1 MVPEATMN
9 DDQLKSVMPAAY
21 VVMGVSGAGKTTI
34 AKMLSQKYGY
44 AFIEGDDFHP
54 AENVEIMK
62 AGQFLSDENRLPWL
76 KKLSL
81 AAVSKQQDA
90 PVIIACSALKL
101 RYRGIIREFIPHV
114 QFIHLHGSFDYIK
127 RQMEAR
133 EGHFM
138 PLSLLRSQFDS
149 LEPLA
154 ADEEGITIC
163 VESSVVDTL
172 CDLENFIS

>member
-1 MVPEATMN
+1 MS
-9 DDQLKSVMPAAY
+9 DDQFKNVRPAVY

-34 AKMLSQKYGY
+34 AKMLSQKYGC

-54 AENVEIMK
+54 VENLEIMK

-76 KKLSL
+76 KQLSL
-81 AAVSKQQDA
+81 AAVSNRQDV
-90 PVIIACSALKL
+90 PVFIACSALKL
-101 RYRGIIREFIPHV
+101 RYRGIIRDYIPHV
-114 QFIHLHGSFDYIK
+114 QFIHLQGSFNYIK

-163 VESSVVDTL
+163 VENGVVDVL
-172 CDLENFIS
+172 RGLDHIIS